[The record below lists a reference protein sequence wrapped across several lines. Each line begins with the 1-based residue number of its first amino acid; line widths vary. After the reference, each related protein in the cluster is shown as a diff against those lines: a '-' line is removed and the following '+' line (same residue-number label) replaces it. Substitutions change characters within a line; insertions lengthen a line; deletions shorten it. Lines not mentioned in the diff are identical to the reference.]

1 MWPTIQAAVKQV
13 QAGVFTAQDYGSFST
28 MTKGGA
34 TLAPFHDWE
43 TKLPADVVQIVKDKE
58 AAIMSGDFRVPVNES
73 TPVSE

>member
-1 MWPTIQAAVKQV
+1 VKQV

-34 TLAPFHDWE
+34 SLAPFHDWAD
-43 TKLPADVVQIVKDKE
+43 KLPAEVKTMVEDKQ
-58 AAIMSGDFRVPVNES
+58 AAILAGDYRVTVNES